1 MRFIIDTF
9 RYSWAAISFVVILS
23 SIVHTYT
30 LHKDNDL
37 RASDKWTL
45 FLVLF
50 YFIPVLLTMIFLIPL
65 YQYL

>member
-9 RYSWAAISFVVILS
+9 RYSWAAISFVVTLP
-23 SIVHTYT
+23 SIAHTYT